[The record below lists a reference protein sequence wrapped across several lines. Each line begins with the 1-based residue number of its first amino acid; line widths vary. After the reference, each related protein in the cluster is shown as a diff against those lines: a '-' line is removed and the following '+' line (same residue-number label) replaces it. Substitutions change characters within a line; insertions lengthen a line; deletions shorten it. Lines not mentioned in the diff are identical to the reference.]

1 MTIDTEVLFDLYVNK
16 GIGTNKLAL
25 FFNVHRATIQ
35 RQLKKLKIPLRKTS
49 PHTSYDI
56 NFFKEYNPASCYWA
70 GFIMA
75 DGCIRSERST
85 LEIGLHNKDRDHLV
99 KFLTA
104 INKEYIHIVE
114 YEDVSKISISGKW
127 FCDDLL
133 TNFNITPRKSLTVAF
148 PTDLPVE
155 FYNHFIRG
163 YFDGDGCITRS
174 SCTLISILGTH
185 SFLDTVRHIF
195 FETLYIKLKSKNLI
209 TPIHKNEGNV
219 YSIHYSGKN
228 AFKILDWLYAD
239 SEKSIR
245 LDRKYK
251 RYIDYQKL

>member
-1 MTIDTEVLFDLYVNK
+1 MTLDTELLQDLYVNK
-16 GIGTNKLAL
+16 GIGTNKLSL
-25 FFNVHRATIQ
+25 FFNVHRTTIQ

-49 PHTSYDI
+49 PHTNYDV
-56 NFFKEYNPASCYWA
+56 NFFKEFNPESCYWA

-85 LEIGLHNKDRDHLV
+85 LEIGLHNKDRCHLV

-104 INKEYIHIVE
+104 INKESVHIIE
-114 YEDVSKISISGKW
+114 YKNASKISISGRW
-127 FCDDLL
+127 FCNDLL
-133 TNFNITPRKSLTVAF
+133 TNFNITPRKSLTVKF
-148 PTDLPVE
+148 PANLPVE

-163 YFDGDGCITRS
+163 YFDGDGCITRTTCPS
-174 SCTLISILGTH
+174 ISILGTH
-185 SFLDTVRHIF
+185 PFLDTVRNIF
-195 FETLYIKLKSKNLI
+195 FDTLSIKLKSKNLI

-228 AFKILDWLYAD
+228 AFKILDWLYTD
-239 SEKSIR
+239 SVEATR